1 MRITSFGYLVMQGW
15 KNMLANRLMTIA
27 SIGVLTACLFITG
40 IAALLSINVSNYV
53 SFLGSQNEVE
63 IYILDNEDDSSVISA
78 EIAEGLRTQI
88 EALENVATC
97 EYISKE
103 QALLEMSEYLGEL
116 SDVIAGYGTE
126 NNPMIPLPA
135 SFRASVVDLAH
146 LTQTVEDIRTICADV
161 VDRIDSPTNLSET
174 LLSVE
179 NMASYVGW
187 GLVAVLSIVSVV
199 IISNTIRLTVFARRK
214 EINIMKFVGATNAFI
229 RLPFFVEGTT
239 VGIIAGLISS
249 ALVGGGYY
257 GLLYYSTLPEAA
269 WLATFSAHFSPIE
282 VILPYIVGG
291 FIIFGVVIG
300 SLGCASS
307 IRKHLKV

>member
-1 MRITSFGYLVMQGW
+1 MRITSFGYLVVQGW
-15 KNMLANRLMTIA
+15 KSMVANRLMTIA

-40 IAALLSINVSNYV
+40 IAALLSINVTNYV
-53 SFLGSQNEVE
+53 NFLGAQNEVE
-63 IYILDNEDDSSVISA
+63 IYILDNEDESSIIDA
-78 EIAEGLRTQI
+78 ATAEGLRAQI

-103 QALLEMSEYLGEL
+103 QALAEMSEYLGEY

-126 NNPMIPLPA
+126 NHPMIPLPA
-135 SFRASVVDLAH
+135 SFRASVVDLAF
-146 LTQTVEDIRTICADV
+146 LSQTVEQINTICAGV

-179 NMASYVGW
+179 SIASYVGW
-187 GLVAVLSIVSVV
+187 GLVGVLSIVSIV

-229 RLPFFVEGTT
+229 RLPFFVEGMT
-239 VGIIAGLISS
+239 VGIISGLISS

-257 GLLYYSTLPEAA
+257 GLLYYAGLPEAA
-269 WLATFSAHFSPIE
+269 WLAQFSAHFSPLE
-282 VILPYIVGG
+282 TILPYLIGG
-291 FIIFGVVIG
+291 FVAFGVTIG